1 MIDHVYCINLEQS
14 VRRRESARLEFE
26 REGLEV
32 EFFPATDGKR
42 DAPDGL
48 FITKSEWGCAD
59 SHIRI
64 WRDMVE
70 KGYDTVLVFEDDVVL
85 NPNFVSKLE
94 KVLYD
99 LPPDWDFV
107 NLGAD
112 SVFRVDYKNYT
123 DDLKVG
129 QSLTI
134 HAYLIHSRHARNISV
149 INPDHLKD
157 GIDTFM
163 YRYPS
168 YNLHLATPIAR
179 QRNNDSIIGI
189 ARTHDIYFILKKT
202 WMVII
207 LILVLVYI
215 YRKRIFV

>member
-94 KVLYD
+94 KVL
-99 LPPDWDFV
+99 
-107 NLGAD
+107 
-112 SVFRVDYKNYT
+112 
-123 DDLKVG
+123 
-129 QSLTI
+129 
-134 HAYLIHSRHARNISV
+134 
-149 INPDHLKD
+149 
-157 GIDTFM
+157 
-163 YRYPS
+163 
-168 YNLHLATPIAR
+168 
-179 QRNNDSIIGI
+179 
-189 ARTHDIYFILKKT
+189 
-202 WMVII
+202 
-207 LILVLVYI
+207 
-215 YRKRIFV
+215 